1 MGSIAFGAVNIEVFF
16 LVFMRMSGAV
26 LFNPLFG
33 RSNVPVVFRGA
44 ISLLLALIVCPTL
57 GGVTAHMSNV
67 VDLVVQ
73 SMLELS
79 VGFGLG
85 VIVSILFSVVLLSGE
100 LIDAQMGF
108 AMSSFYDPHN
118 GVAMPILGSF
128 FNALMVLTFFASNA
142 HLTLLTFVSDSF
154 SAVPPGTLL
163 PTAKSFTFVVMLG
176 RDYLELGLRM
186 AIPVLAVE
194 MVTIIAMGM
203 LMRAVP
209 QINVFSV
216 SIQLQAIMG
225 IAVVAIAVP
234 VIVPLCDRLTTFILE
249 KCAEYLRLL
258 IR

>member
-1 MGSIAFGAVNIEVFF
+1 MGSVTFGAANIEVFF

-26 LFNPLFG
+26 LFNPLLG

-44 ISLLLALIVCPTL
+44 FSLLLALLVCPTL
-57 GGVTAHMSNV
+57 GGATAEIPNIVSLVT
-67 VDLVVQ
+67 Q
-73 SMLELS
+73 SVLELS

-85 VIVSILFSVVLLSGE
+85 VIVAVLFSVVLLSGE
-100 LIDAQMGF
+100 MIDAQMGL

-142 HLTLLTFVSDSF
+142 HLTLLTLVSDSF
-154 SAVPPGTLL
+154 AAIPPGAVM
-163 PTAKSFTFVVMLG
+163 PTARSFTFVVMLG

-194 MVTIIAMGM
+194 MITIVAMGM

-216 SIQLQAIMG
+216 SIQMQAIMG
-225 IAVVAIAVP
+225 ILVVAIAVP
-234 VIVPLCDRLTTFILE
+234 VIVPMCDRLTTFILE
-249 KCAEYLRLL
+249 KCTEYLRLL